1 MTKGMMTAEY
11 TKLKTTCILTPVI
24 SAVVL
29 LLFTCLEWYLYFRQ
43 GETGIYSGLNIV
55 YMFLSFTLLLTITLI
70 CSILAETEHQAQGLK
85 LIFSM
90 PVSRFGFYIRKA
102 VLAGILMLLCC
113 FLILMGF
120 TGIWQFST
128 EEPFPFLFLAKQIFG
143 GLFASFPLLS
153 LQLYLSFR
161 FSNQTFPM
169 TIGCI
174 GAVSSLFLVRNGGLI
189 LYFLPWAYPSM
200 ASPFMEGYRVFIM
213 LGIAVGLLFLV
224 TGAFLFS
231 KTEIK

>member
-1 MTKGMMTAEY
+1 MIKGWLAAEY
-11 TKLKTTCILTPVI
+11 SKLKITCILTPVI

-55 YMFLSFTLLLTITLI
+55 YLFLSFTLLLAITLI

-90 PVSRFGFYIRKA
+90 PINRFAFYIQKA

-120 TGIWQFST
+120 TAIWHFST
-128 EEPFPFLFLAKQIFG
+128 EEPLPFLFLSKQIFG
-143 GLFASFPLLS
+143 GLFASFPILS

-169 TIGCI
+169 ALGCM
-174 GAVSSLFLVRNGGLI
+174 GAVSSLFLARNGEQI

-200 ASPFMEGYRVFIM
+200 ASPFLEGYKVFIM
-213 LGIAVGLLFLV
+213 LGITVGLFFLV

-231 KTEIK
+231 NTELR